1 MKTVSTQFFL
11 LFLCAATVL
20 NAQQKFLP
28 QAGDSGELAQL
39 AGRSIRSGNAVV
51 VVQVNDTLGS
61 SGLNPFKGLFNI
73 GTADDKPLLGFFPQE
88 QYFSHFNVRIDG
100 VVYSNNPNRTGAQA
114 LLLRSNPALLPDGT
128 ITCSYQASRVIIE
141 QQLTPEQYSP
151 TTGAI
156 RIKYIITNQDAA
168 PHQVGLLLLL
178 DTFVIKT
185 DEARVATRFDYSRIE
200 RQYRAPLQIIPDYFQ
215 AFENDN
221 PASPGVVAQ
230 GTLAGREAVRP
241 DLLIIG
247 NWSTLSSVQWDYTLQ
262 NPFYNDS
269 AVLLRWNETPLLQ
282 NESRVITTYYG
293 IGDVNIKPGTLALS
307 LTAPNRLEPFASQL
321 SPNPFEINL
330 LVVNTGSA
338 AATGVQATLNL
349 PPGLALASG
358 ESASKPIA
366 PADLNASQIGTV
378 SWKVLAQCPAA
389 DDSLDFRVD
398 VKSTNSLANSVS
410 RKIFIPSCA
419 AFKLAV
425 SPLSQTVRAGQA
437 ATYAI
442 NMRPSGGFAGNI
454 RLSLLPAPPSGIMA
468 TFSRSNI
475 DANTPATLTLQTAP
489 ALSPGNYSFVIV
501 GEGGGLARNE
511 IISLMVQAEP
521 PVDKSPPFTTNHNPA
536 RGSRNIPLDTDIKVE
551 VRDADPG
558 VDLTSV
564 TLAVNDTIVTPQIS
578 GAPQAY
584 TLRYQP
590 ATPFRDNQTVQ
601 VRITAR
607 DLAILP
613 NIMHDSYVFT
623 TVRDSLPPFTLDHF
637 PARGASQ
644 VPVDTKIE
652 VRVRDLL
659 AGVDGNSIVMRI
671 NGNSVNPAITGD
683 SREYFL
689 SFQPPTSFRRNDT
702 VRAQIEAGDL
712 ASTPNRM
719 AVDRYMFFTQ
729 TDIKDTSPPVVV
741 NHAPA
746 PRATAVAPNTTISFE
761 LRDDLSGID
770 SASVVM
776 KVNGATVRPSLQRR
790 PNGYLVS
797 YKPATPFALND
808 TVRVSVEARDRA
820 APPNVMPVENFY
832 FVTQRDVIPPF
843 AANHRPAKDATN
855 VPLET
860 DIRVEVR
867 DELAGVDR
875 ASLTMQVNGQ
885 LVQPAITPILQ
896 GFVLQYQPAQNFRY
910 NSTVQVVVRGRDLAR
925 PANEMPA
932 DTLRFA
938 TVRDV
943 EPPFTTDHQPAKSAA
958 DAPANTNIVLHAR
971 DLIAG
976 VDLASMRMTVNETPV
991 SPTVS
996 GNPQNYKLEYDP
1008 PQNFSA
1014 GDTVRVSFTAQD
1026 LSFPPNVMPREN
1038 YFFVVQEQLPDL
1050 AATSLRPVGTLFVGL
1065 QGEVVGEIMNTGSIE
1080 VNRAF
1085 NVLFRVDGGTQ
1096 KDTTFSKL
1104 AAGECATLRLPLRFQ
1119 TTGTHEIELIV
1130 DAGDNIREVT
1140 EANNSQKLVVQ
1151 ISQAPAIASRLI
1163 VRPNPFTP
1171 NNDGFNDQV
1180 EFDYAG
1186 LGLRNPS
1193 LQIFDANG
1201 IAVWSSNSPAAG
1213 RFRWNGRDDRGREV
1227 IPGVYL
1233 YTLRDQGN
1241 NVASGY
1247 VVVAR

>member
-1 MKTVSTQFFL
+1 LSV
-11 LFLCAATVL
+11 
-20 NAQQKFLP
+20 
-28 QAGDSGELAQL
+28 
-39 AGRSIRSGNAVV
+39 
-51 VVQVNDTLGS
+51 
-61 SGLNPFKGLFNI
+61 
-73 GTADDKPLLGFFPQE
+73 
-88 QYFSHFNVRIDG
+88 
-100 VVYSNNPNRTGAQA
+100 
-114 LLLRSNPALLPDGT
+114 
-128 ITCSYQASRVIIE
+128 
-141 QQLTPEQYSP
+141 
-151 TTGAI
+151 
-156 RIKYIITNQDAA
+156 
-168 PHQVGLLLLL
+168 
-178 DTFVIKT
+178 DTFVSNP

-221 PASPGVVAQ
+221 PALPGVVAQ

-247 NWSTLSSVQWDYTLQ
+247 DWSTLGSAQWDYSLQ

-293 IGDVNIKPGTLALS
+293 IGDVDIKSGTLALS

-330 LVVNTGSA
+330 LVVNTGSV

-358 ESASKPIA
+358 ESASKPIS

-419 AFKLAV
+419 AFKLTV
-425 SPLSQTVRAGQA
+425 SPLSQKVRAGQTA
-437 ATYAI
+437 PYTV
-442 NMRPSGGFAGNI
+442 NVQPSGGFASNV
-454 RLSLLPAPPSGIMA
+454 RLSLLPTPPVGIMA
-468 TFSRSNI
+468 TFSPTSI
-475 DANTPATLTLQTAP
+475 DAKTTATLTLQTDP

-501 GEGGGLARNE
+501 GEGGGLIRNE
-511 IISLMVQAEP
+511 IISLMLPAEP
-521 PVDKSPPFTTNHNPA
+521 PIDKSPPFTTNHNPA
-536 RGSRNIPLDTDIKVE
+536 RGSRNIPLDADIKVE

-564 TLAVNDTIVTPQIS
+564 TMAVNGIIVTPQIS

-584 TLRYQP
+584 LLRYQP
-590 ATPFRDNQTVQ
+590 ATPFRDNQTVR
-601 VRITAR
+601 VRINAR
-607 DLAILP
+607 DLATPP
-613 NIMHDSYVFT
+613 NIMPEDSYAFT

-644 VPVDTKIE
+644 VPTDTKIE
-652 VRVRDLL
+652 VRLRDLL
-659 AGVDGNSIVMRI
+659 AGVDGNSIVMHI
-671 NGNSVNPAITGD
+671 NGNSVNPTITGD
-683 SREYFL
+683 SREFFL
-689 SFQPPTSFRRNDT
+689 SYQPPTNFRRNDT
-702 VRAQIEAGDL
+702 VRVQIEASDL

-719 AVDRYMFFTQ
+719 AADRYMFFTQ

-746 PRATAVAPNTTISFE
+746 PRATGVAPNTTISFE

-776 KVNGATVRPSLQRR
+776 KVNAATVRPSLQRR

-820 APPNVMPVENFY
+820 APPNVMPTENFY

-843 AANHRPAKDATN
+843 AANHRPAKGATN
-855 VPLET
+855 VPLDT

-875 ASLTMQVNGQ
+875 TSLTMQVDGQ
-885 LVQPAITPILQ
+885 LVQPSITPVLQ

-910 NSTVQVVVRGRDLAR
+910 NATVQVVVRGRDLAR
-925 PANEMPA
+925 PANEMPP

-943 EPPFTTDHQPAKSAA
+943 EPPFTTDHQPAKSATE
-958 DAPANTNIVLHAR
+958 APANTNIMLHVR
-971 DLIAG
+971 DLVAG
-976 VDLASMRMTVNETPV
+976 VDGASMRMTVNDAPV

-996 GNPQNYKLEYDP
+996 GNPQNFKLEYDP

-1014 GDTVRVSFTAQD
+1014 GDTVRVSFAAQD
-1026 LSFPPNVMPREN
+1026 FSFPPNVMPREN

-1050 AATSLRPVGTLFVGL
+1050 AVISLRPVGALFVGL
-1065 QGEVVGEIMNTGSIE
+1065 QGEVVGEMMNTGSIE

-1085 NVLFRVDGGTQ
+1085 IVQFRVDGGTQ

-1104 AAGECATLRLPLRFQ
+1104 AAGEHTTLRLPLRFQ
-1119 TTGTHEIELIV
+1119 TTGTHEVELVV

-1171 NNDGFNDQV
+1171 NNDGFNDHV

-1201 IAVWSSNSPAAG
+1201 IPIWSSNSPAAG

>member
-1 MKTVSTQFFL
+1 MKIIPTVFFI
-11 LFLCAATVL
+11 LFFYAATTL
-20 NAQQKFLP
+20 NARQIFPP
-28 QAGDSGELAQL
+28 QDKNAGESAPL
-39 AGRSIRSGNAVV
+39 AGRLIRSGNAVV

-61 SGLNPFKGLFNI
+61 SLLNPFKGLFNI
-73 GTADDKPLLGFFPQE
+73 GTAADNKPLLGLFPQE

-128 ITCSYQASRVIIE
+128 ITCAYQAGRVTIE

-151 TTGAI
+151 TIGAI
-156 RIKYIITNQDAA
+156 RIKYIITNQEASA
-168 PHQVGLLLLL
+168 HQAGLLLLL

-241 DLLIIG
+241 DLVIIG
-247 NWSTLSSVQWDYTLQ
+247 DWFTMREVQWDYTLK
-262 NPFYNDS
+262 NPIYRDS
-269 AVLLRWNETPLLQ
+269 AVILRWDETPVLQ

-293 IGDVNIKPGTLALS
+293 IGDVDIKSGTLALS

-330 LVVNTGSA
+330 LVFNTGSA

-349 PPGLALASG
+349 PSGLALASG

-366 PADLNASQIGTV
+366 PADLNVSQIGTV

-398 VKSTNSLANSVS
+398 VKSTNPLANSIS

-425 SPLSQTVRAGQA
+425 SPLNQTVRVGQVA
-437 ATYAI
+437 RYTV
-442 NMRPSGGFAGNI
+442 NMQPSGGFAGNI

-468 TFSRSNI
+468 TFSRLSI
-475 DANTPATLTLQTAP
+475 DANTTATLTLQTDP
-489 ALSPGNYSFVIV
+489 ALSSGNYSFVIV
-501 GEGGGLARNE
+501 GEGGGLTRNE

-536 RGSRNIPLDTDIKVE
+536 RDSRNIPLDTDIKVE

-564 TLAVNDTIVTPQIS
+564 TMAVNGIIVTPQIS

-584 TLRYQP
+584 ILRYQP

-601 VRITAR
+601 VRINAR
-607 DLAILP
+607 DLAAPP
-613 NIMHDSYVFT
+613 NIMPADSYVFT

-652 VRVRDLL
+652 VR
-659 AGVDGNSIVMRI
+659 
-671 NGNSVNPAITGD
+671 
-683 SREYFL
+683 
-689 SFQPPTSFRRNDT
+689 
-702 VRAQIEAGDL
+702 
-712 ASTPNRM
+712 
-719 AVDRYMFFTQ
+719 
-729 TDIKDTSPPVVV
+729 
-741 NHAPA
+741 
-746 PRATAVAPNTTISFE
+746 

-776 KVNGATVRPSLQRR
+776 KVNAATVRPSLQRR

-808 TVRVSVEARDRA
+808 TVRVSVEAHDRA
-820 APPNVMPVENFY
+820 APSNVMPTENFY
-832 FVTQRDVIPPF
+832 FVTQRDAIPPF
-843 AANHRPAKDATN
+843 AANHRPAKGATN
-855 VPLET
+855 VPLDT
-860 DIRVEVR
+860 DIRLEVR

-885 LVQPAITPILQ
+885 LVQPTITPVLQ
-896 GFVLQYQPAQNFRY
+896 GFVMQYQPAQNFRY

-925 PANEMPA
+925 PANAMPP

-943 EPPFTTDHQPAKSAA
+943 EPPFTTDHHPAKGATE
-958 DAPANTNIVLHAR
+958 APANTNIVLHVR
-971 DLIAG
+971 DLVAG
-976 VDLASMRMTVNETPV
+976 VDGASMRMTVNEAPV
-991 SPTVS
+991 SPTIS
-996 GNPQNYKLEYDP
+996 GNPQNYQLEYDP

-1014 GDTVRVSFTAQD
+1014 GDTVRVSFAAQD

-1050 AATSLRPVGTLFVGL
+1050 AVISLRPVGALFVGL
-1065 QGEVVGEIMNTGSIE
+1065 QGEVVGEMMNTGSIE

-1085 NVLFRVDGGTQ
+1085 NVQFRVDGGAQ

-1104 AAGECATLRLPLRFQ
+1104 AVGERATLRLPLRFQ
-1119 TTGTHEIELIV
+1119 TTGTHEVELVV

-1140 EANNSQKLVVQ
+1140 EANNSQKFVLQ

-1171 NNDGFNDQV
+1171 NNDGFNDHV
-1180 EFDYAG
+1180 EFDYSG
-1186 LGLRNPS
+1186 LGLRNPA

-1201 IAVWSSNSPAAG
+1201 IPIWNSNSPAAG